1 MAHIY
6 QYSGQEPR
14 RKKRGDA
21 GGATFCSA
29 RGVVNFNG
37 RLKMNFKSAGL
48 KLASLALAGAMLAGT
63 AAQAETVLN
72 RGNGAEPETL
82 DPQKLTGVPE
92 ANIAYDLYEGL
103 ATLDDHGNP
112 TAGVAKSW
120 DVSDDGKVYTFH
132 LRDDAKFSNGDPIT
146 ADDVVYTLRRVVDPK
161 VAAEY
166 AYIYAPILNAD
177 DINSGK
183 ITDLTKLGVE
193 AVDPHTVKIT
203 LKAPTPYLIGLLAH
217 TSSQIVNK
225 AAVEKNG
232 DQWTRPGNNVTS
244 GAYTIVEWVPQSH
257 ITLQKNPNFHDAANV
272 KIDKIVYYPTE
283 DQDEEFK
290 RFRAGELDVT
300 YDMPKDKIPVAKKEF
315 GTEFHDSAYFG
326 TYFYAINMNKAPLGQ
341 ELKLR
346 NALSMAINRDALV
359 KKITLGGEIPAYSW
373 MPPGVPG
380 YTQQKLAFASMSMA
394 DRLKE
399 AKKILKEAGYSA
411 SKPLQVEILYN
422 TSENHKK
429 IAIAIA
435 SMWKAIGVETKL
447 TNQEWKV
454 YLDARK
460 HDYMVARAGWIGDY
474 LDPSDFFE
482 QYMSD
487 AGDSNFLHY
496 NNKDYD
502 SLLRQAQTESNAEA
516 RMKLFEKAEAIF
528 LADQPLIPIYHYT
541 HPQMVSK
548 KVGGWFDNLLG
559 YNLTRY
565 QTKS

>member
-1 MAHIY
+1 M
-6 QYSGQEPR
+6 
-14 RKKRGDA
+14 
-21 GGATFCSA
+21 T
-29 RGVVNFNG
+29 
-37 RLKMNFKSAGL
+37 FKSAGL
-48 KLASLALAGAMLAGT
+48 KLASLALAGLLLAGT
-63 AAQAETVLN
+63 AAKADTVIN

-112 TAGVAKSW
+112 TGGVAKSW

-132 LRDDAKFSNGDPIT
+132 LRDDAKWSNGQPIT
-146 ADDVVYTLRRVVDPK
+146 ADDVVYSLRRIVDPK

-177 DINSGK
+177 EINSGK
-183 ITDLTKLGVE
+183 EKDLTKLGVE

-203 LKAPTPYLIGLLAH
+203 LKAPTPYFIGLLAH
-217 TSSQIVNK
+217 TSGQIVNK
-225 AAVEKNG
+225 ATIDKNG
-232 DQWTRPGNNVTS
+232 DQWTRPGNNVSS
-244 GAYTIVEWVPQSH
+244 GAFMISEWVPQSR
-257 ITLQKNPNFHDAANV
+257 IVLVKNPYFHDAANV

-290 RFRAGELDVT
+290 RFRAGELDIT
-300 YDMPKDKIPVAKKEF
+300 YDMPKDKIPVAAKEYK
-315 GTEFHDSAYFG
+315 TEFHDSPYFG
-326 TYFYAINMNKAPLGQ
+326 TYFYAINMDKAPLGQ
-341 ELKLR
+341 ELNLR
-346 NALSMAINRDALV
+346 NALSMAIDRETLV

-380 YTQQKLAFASMSMA
+380 YEQQKLAFAGEPFKKRQA
-394 DRLKE
+394 E
-399 AKKILKEAGYSA
+399 AKKILAAAGYSA

-435 SMWKAIGVETKL
+435 SMWKAIGVQAKL
-447 TNQEWKV
+447 NNQEWKV
-454 YLDARK
+454 YLDTRK

-474 LDPSDFFE
+474 MDPSDFME

-487 AGDSNFLHY
+487 AGESNFIHY
-496 NNKDYD
+496 NNKEYD
-502 SLLRQAQTESNAEA
+502 DLLRKAQVEVNKDA
-516 RMKLFEKAEAIF
+516 RMKLFEQAEAIF
-528 LADQPLIPIYHYT
+528 LKDQPLIPIYHYT
-541 HPQMVSK
+541 HPQMVSSK
-548 KVGGWFDNLLG
+548 LSGWYDNLLG

-565 QTKS
+565 LTKS